1 MPQSPSPH
9 DMRGLIGNT
18 LRIGVSAA
26 CLVAFIGGVLYLFQH
41 GAEQLPDYSTFTYG
55 NAPAEYTT
63 WRGIFTGL
71 FGCILFTPPSP
82 RDRQKYSLQS
92 YTRTKKYYYL
102 D

>member
-41 GAEQLPDYSTFTYG
+41 GAEQLPDYSPLTYG
-55 NAPAEYTT
+55 AASSPA
-63 WRGIFTGL
+63 FSV
-71 FGCILFTPPSP
+71 SP
-82 RDRQKYSLQS
+82 LSAGYRRACSFCS
-92 YTRTKKYYYL
+92 
-102 D
+102 